1 MNIVTLNISLIISN
15 QKFSK
20 LIMKYTFG
28 NIMDMDKYR
37 STKSHE
43 RDRGNY
49 IYSQLSS
56 PLSLPSCSCTRSNCP
71 SNNVLRQSTTKEISA
86 SIYRKSYFQSI
97 FAWQIMWIFNKKE
110 EKKRKKIE
118 RSLMHRKS
126 IIMY

>member
-1 MNIVTLNISLIISN
+1 MNVVTLNISLIISN

-28 NIMDMDKYR
+28 NIISYGQISFDKEK
-37 STKSHE
+37 KSHE

-49 IYSQLSS
+49 TYSQLSS

-97 FAWQIMWIFNKKE
+97 FA
-110 EKKRKKIE
+110 
-118 RSLMHRKS
+118 
-126 IIMY
+126 